1 MIRNRPLTAILCWL
15 ALSASAVLFAQDS
28 TAPNGAAP
36 NNAAQWTPPPFFA
49 FQNGVRLGT
58 PDDEARVLKELGYD
72 GISQVFLTGD
82 PLAKKVA
89 AFDKA
94 GLKVLSVYLNVDDKP
109 IAEDAIRPL
118 ANRNAIVELTVRKMT
133 PQTVD
138 AVRET
143 AATAEKLNVGVAIY
157 PHHGFAVA
165 TMPQAM
171 ELITTVDHPNLGVM
185 FNLCHFLK
193 NESADDLE
201 KVLKQAGDKLF
212 AVSTSG
218 ANVDGDNWGELI
230 QTLDQGD
237 FPQRRL
243 LRALKEMQFAG
254 PVGLQCYGIRGD
266 SRGNLQRSMSAWKE
280 IVAER

>member
-1 MIRNRPLTAILCWL
+1 MSGRLPLTPLIGWL
-15 ALSASAVLFAQDS
+15 SVSAVLLAQDG
-28 TAPNGAAP
+28 TAE
-36 NNAAQWTPPPFFA
+36 WTPPPFFA

-82 PLAKKVA
+82 PLAKKIA

-94 GLKVLSVYLNVDDKP
+94 GLKVLSVYLNVDDTP

-118 ANRNAIVELTVRKMT
+118 ADRDAIVELTVRKTT
-133 PQTVD
+133 PQTVEP
-138 AVRET
+138 VRQT
-143 AATAEKLNVGVAIY
+143 AEMAEKLNVRVALY

-165 TMPQAM
+165 TMPNAM
-171 ELITTVDHPNLGVM
+171 DLIAKVDHPNLGVM

-193 NESADDLE
+193 NENADDLE

-230 QTLDQGD
+230 QTLDQGN
-237 FPQRRL
+237 FSQRRL
-243 LRALKEMQFAG
+243 LKALREVQFAG
-254 PVGLQCYGIRGD
+254 PVGLQCYGVRGD
-266 SRGNLQRSMSAWKE
+266 SRENLQRSMSAWKE